1 MNFKNK
7 EDAFQAI
14 EDRKNRWYGLKQYG
28 KYMHDKGNPQHNI
41 PCIHVAGTNGKGSTS
56 NFMANILISAG
67 YKVGVFTSPYL
78 ENILDSISV
87 NLESMETD
95 IFMKYV
101 NHYFDEWEEAG
112 LSTYEINMFMAVT
125 YFIEKKVDIVIYEV
139 GLGGEFDATNII
151 SPILTVIT
159 NIGKDHIHILGDT
172 YEEIASAKAGIIK
185 ENVPVITYEDKEVCL
200 NVFKKKCEEVH
211 TELYSAKHAENIKVS
226 DHVSFT
232 LNDSTYH
239 LKTVAY
245 YQADNAALALSAVD
259 LLPFE
264 INEEAKSTGLK
275 NAEWKGRFEQI
286 YEHPRVFIDGAHNEE
301 GMRALKSSAGILNH
315 PKIIFSALKD
325 KPYDE
330 MIQLLMTISDDIC
343 ISEFEH
349 ERAQSAEELA
359 SNFSLK
365 VEKDWKKAVDEALKQ
380 SNDVL
385 ITGSL
390 YFISKVRKYILEKR
404 ESKLF

>member
-1 MNFKNK
+1 MRINSK
-7 EDAFQAI
+7 EEAFQAI
-14 EDRKNRWYGLKQYG
+14 EDRKNRWYGLKQFE
-28 KYMHDKGNPQHNI
+28 KYMKDKGNPQLTI

-56 NFMANILISAG
+56 NFIANILISAG

-87 NLESMETD
+87 NLEYMETD

-101 NHYFDEWEEAG
+101 NEYFGEWEEAG
-112 LSTYEINMFMAVT
+112 LSTYEINMFMAVN
-125 YFIEKKVDIVIYEV
+125 YFVEKKVDIVIYEV

-151 SPILTVIT
+151 SPMLTVIT
-159 NIGKDHIHILGDT
+159 NIGKDHIHILGDS
-172 YEEIASAKAGIIK
+172 YEEIAGAKAGIIK
-185 ENVPVITYEDKEVCL
+185 KDVPVITYEDKEVCL

-211 TELYSAKHAENIKVS
+211 TKLYQSKHAHNINVS
-226 DHVSFT
+226 NHVSFT
-232 LNDSTYH
+232 LNDKKYD

-245 YQADNAALALSAVD
+245 YQAHNAALALSAVD

-264 INEEAKSTGLK
+264 ISEEAKITGLK

-286 YEHPRVFIDGAHNEE
+286 YDYPRVFIDGAHNEE
-301 GMRALKSSAGILNH
+301 GMRALKSSAGILRN

-330 MIQLLMTISDDIC
+330 MIKLLMSISNDIC

-349 ERAQSAEELA
+349 ERAQSADELA

-365 VEKDWKKAVDEALKQ
+365 VERNWKKAVDEALNQ

-390 YFISKVRKYILEKR
+390 YFISKVRKYIIDK
-404 ESKLF
+404 KKV